1 MCRSATFGHDSGFDN
16 GGATMSDRRQLD
28 KRASMFEVAR
38 MAGVSHQTVSR
49 VINHSP
55 NVSAATRERVQHA
68 IDVLQYRPS
77 NSARTLAS
85 HRSHTI
91 GLIAG
96 GQHFYGPVSVIS
108 AIEEMARLH
117 DLFLAVSMV
126 REASCTQSDF
136 ESLCRSF
143 GEQNVDAFIFITPT
157 DVMFSAACRVRFNK
171 PRVMITSTHGA
182 LSMGQAG
189 RLMQPDERR
198 HTALVGL
205 DQWNAMAEVARLI
218 ARFGHHS
225 ALYFT
230 GPLQWR
236 DAVTRL
242 LGWRKAA
249 AVHAI
254 ESREIQCDSW
264 ESSEAYSRMN
274 HDLERI
280 GANGESKPTVIV
292 TANDAQA
299 VGVAR
304 ALHEHGLRIPQ
315 DISLVGFD
323 DMAGMDNLWPPLS
336 TVRPDFEELGTAAM
350 REVLRLLG
358 ADVQTV
364 YSGNMHGV
372 GLIPAKVIQRRS
384 LGPVSH
390 L

>member
-1 MCRSATFGHDSGFDN
+1 MMDDESR
-16 GGATMSDRRQLD
+16 LD
-28 KRASMFEVAR
+28 KRASMFEVAQ

-55 NVSAATRERVQHA
+55 NVSASTRARVQHA
-68 IDVLQYRPS
+68 IDVLHYRPS

-85 HRSHTI
+85 RRSHTI

-96 GQHFYGPVSVIS
+96 GQHFYGPVSAIS
-108 AIEEMARLH
+108 SIEEMARRH
-117 DLFLAVSMV
+117 NLFLAVSMV
-126 REASCTQSDF
+126 HEALCTQSEF
-136 ESLCRSF
+136 EELCRSF
-143 GEQNVDAFIFITPT
+143 DEQNVDAFIFITPT
-157 DVMFSAACRVRFNK
+157 DVMFSAACRVRFRQ
-171 PRVMITSTHGA
+171 PRVMITSTHGS

-189 RLMQPDERR
+189 RMMQSDERR
-198 HTALVGL
+198 RTALVGL
-205 DQWNAMAEVARLI
+205 DQWNAMAEVARLV

-236 DAVTRL
+236 DAATRL

-249 AVHAI
+249 AAHTI
-254 ESREIQCDSW
+254 ESREIECNSW

-280 GANGESKPTVIV
+280 GATGESKPTVVV

-323 DMAGMDNLWPPLS
+323 DMTGMDDLWPPLS

-350 REVLRLLG
+350 RETLRLLG
-358 ADVQTV
+358 GDVQTV
-364 YSGNMHGV
+364 YSSNAHGV
-372 GLIPAKVIQRRS
+372 GLIPARVIQRRS
-384 LGPVSH
+384 LGPVPH